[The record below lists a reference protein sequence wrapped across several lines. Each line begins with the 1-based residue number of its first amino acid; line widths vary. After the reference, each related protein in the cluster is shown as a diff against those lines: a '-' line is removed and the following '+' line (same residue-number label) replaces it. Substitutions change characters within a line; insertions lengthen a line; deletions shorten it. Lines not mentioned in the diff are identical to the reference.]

1 MKKKLIIFYSVLAV
15 FVAVFALLTWLWWD
29 KDIVETPEEL
39 GLKEWH
45 LTYAKIAPVL
55 ILALFTLFNIWIQCS
70 NRRISRD
77 IIMPWVSCRCSL
89 YTFLFILPATMT
101 IVELIGIF

>member
-1 MKKKLIIFYSVLAV
+1 MKKKLIAFYVVLCGCVCAFAV
-15 FVAVFALLTWLWWD
+15 LTVVWWD
-29 KDIVETPEEL
+29 WAPNPNHDT
-39 GLKEWH
+39 GYREWH
-45 LTYAKIAPVL
+45 LVYAKVVPVS

-89 YTFLFILPATMT
+89 YTFLFVLPVTMT